1 MNPSFRLYSR
11 SNCLTNRLFSR
22 LIIKKCAH
30 LGGSE
35 HIFLDTLLRLKRLNL
50 GEDFFSSVSQADN
63 FKRLYIMAV
72 GAAIWED
79 FDAMGYLTVT
89 NITYIG
95 PFVSKYAVKIL
106 EF

>member
-1 MNPSFRLYSR
+1 
-11 SNCLTNRLFSR
+11 
-22 LIIKKCAH
+22 
-30 LGGSE
+30 
-35 HIFLDTLLRLKRLNL
+35 
-50 GEDFFSSVSQADN
+50 
-63 FKRLYIMAV
+63 MAV